1 MRRIARAIGTWFRR
15 PRHIVLASVA
25 AVVVGLLVWTSV
37 SPWPSAMVIR
47 AVFESSRDANI
58 AELNR
63 HLPAELPHEMLDV
76 PYGDE
81 GSDTSYDAFWPE
93 GTTDALPTVVWI
105 HGGAWISGD
114 KVDVAPYLRIL
125 AAEGYTTIGLNY
137 TVAPEAVY
145 PTAVRQLNDALAH
158 LVANADELHID
169 TDRIVIAGDSAGAQL
184 ASQLAAMITNP
195 DYAHLVGI
203 QPALRADQ
211 LVGAVLN
218 CGVYELDGMAKLTGI
233 VSWGFK
239 SALWAYTGTKDWSS
253 EAPGALMSSLEFATE
268 DFPTTWISGGNG
280 DGLTWL
286 QSVPMANRLDELGV
300 DVTRVFYAA
309 DHTPTLGHE
318 YQFHLDGDDAQDAL
332 VSTIAFLD
340 RVTAADA
347 AAD

>member
-1 MRRIARAIGTWFRR
+1 VRRFARALATWFRR
-15 PRHIVLASVA
+15 PRHIVLAA
-25 AVVVGLLVWTSV
+25 IAVVVIGLIAWGNS
-37 SPWPSAMVIR
+37 SPWPSAVVIR
-47 AVFESSRDANI
+47 AVFESSREANI

-63 HLPAELPHEMLDV
+63 HLPDELPHETLDV

-81 GSDTSYDAFWPE
+81 GSDTTLDIFWPE

-145 PTAVRQLNDALAH
+145 PTAVRQLNDALDY
-158 LVANADELHID
+158 VVGNAAELHVD
-169 TDRIVIAGDSAGAQL
+169 TDRIVLAGDSAGAQL

-203 QPALRADQ
+203 EPALRADQ

-218 CGVYELDGMAKLTGI
+218 CGVYDLDGMAKLNGL

-239 SALWAYTGTKDWSS
+239 SALWAYTGTKDWSA
-253 EAPGALMSSLEFATE
+253 EAPGALMSSLDFATA
-268 DFPTTWISGGNG
+268 DFPATWISGGNA

-286 QSVPMANRLDELGV
+286 ESVPMANRLEEQGV

-309 DHTPTLGHE
+309 DHTPALAHE
-318 YQFHLDGDDAQDAL
+318 YQFHLDSDDAQDAL

-340 RVTAADA
+340 RVTTE
-347 AAD
+347 

>member
-1 MRRIARAIGTWFRR
+1 MRRIARALSAWFRR
-15 PRHIVLASVA
+15 PRHIVLTAVA
-25 AVVVGLLVWTSV
+25 VAVVGLLVWTSS

-63 HLPAELPHEMLDV
+63 HLPETLPLERLDV
-76 PYGDE
+76 PYGDA
-81 GSDTSYDAFWPE
+81 GPDTSFDIFWPQT
-93 GTTDALPTVVWI
+93 GADALPTVVWI

-125 AAEGYTTIGLNY
+125 AAEGYTTVGLNY
-137 TVAPEAVY
+137 TVAPEGAY
-145 PTAVRQLNDALAH
+145 PTAIRQLNDALAH
-158 LVANADELHID
+158 LVANADEYHID

-195 DYAHLVGI
+195 DYAELVGI
-203 QPALRADQ
+203 TPALGSGQ

-218 CGVYELDGMAKLTGI
+218 CGVYELDGMAKLNGI

-239 SALWAYTGTKDWSS
+239 TALWAYTGTKDWSA
-253 EAPGALMSSLEFATE
+253 EAPGALMSSLEFATA
-268 DFPTTWISGGNG
+268 DFPPTWISGGNA

-286 QSVPMANRLDELGV
+286 QSVPMAHRLEELGV

-309 DHTPTLGHE
+309 DHTPALGHE
-318 YQFHLDGDDAQDAL
+318 YQFHLDGADAQAAL
-332 VSTIAFLD
+332 ASTLAFLE
-340 RVTAADA
+340 RVTR
-347 AAD
+347 

>member
-1 MRRIARAIGTWFRR
+1 MRRLARAVADWFRR

-25 AVVVGLLVWTSV
+25 VVVLGVIVWANA

-47 AVFESSRDANI
+47 WVFESGRDANI

-63 HLPAELPHEMLDV
+63 HLPDALPHETLDV
-76 PYGDE
+76 PYGDA
-81 GSDTSYDAFWPE
+81 GHDTTFDVFWPE

-125 AAEGYTTIGLNY
+125 AAEGYTTVGLNY
-137 TVAPEAVY
+137 TVAPEAAY
-145 PTAVRQLNDALAH
+145 PTAIRQLNSALDH
-158 LVANADELHID
+158 LVQHAAELNID
-169 TDRIVIAGDSAGAQL
+169 PDRIVLAGDSAGAQL

-203 QPALRADQ
+203 RPALRSDQ
-211 LVGAVLN
+211 LVGVVLN
-218 CGVYELDGMAKLTGI
+218 CGVYELDGMAKLNGI

-253 EAPGALMSSLEFATE
+253 EAPGALMSSLEFATA
-268 DFPTTWISGGNG
+268 DFPPTWISGGNG

-286 QSVPMANRLDELGV
+286 QSVPMATRLEELGV

-309 DHTPTLGHE
+309 DHTPALPHE

-332 VSTIAFLD
+332 VSTLDFLE
-340 RVTAADA
+340 RVTG
-347 AAD
+347 